1 MQNPHQPETASSTD
15 WDWIIVGSGFGGSVA
30 ALRLS
35 EKGYRVLVLEQG
47 SRFHRKDF
55 AKTNWNLRRWLW
67 MPALACRGILRM
79 TFFRHVTVLSGVGVG
94 GGSLVYANT
103 LPQPKNSFFD
113 DPTWSHL
120 ANWKEELQ
128 PHYKTAEQM
137 LGATKVPFST
147 PADDALGEIASDLG
161 LSEQHCPVNVG
172 VFFGNGEDDG
182 KMVDDPYFNGAGPP
196 RAACTKCGACMVGC
210 RVGAK
215 NTLDYNYLYIAE
227 KRGTVIQADTKV
239 TKIQQMP
246 DLSFKIEAKQHRKR
260 KLQEFTAKR
269 MVMAGGVLGTLK
281 LLLSMSQRA
290 DGLPKLSEQL
300 GKSVRTNSESLT
312 GVQSSQ
318 RNVDHSKGLAI
329 GSILHLNETAHV
341 ETVRYPAGSGFFR
354 VLMAPHASAKKLG
367 KRLWLV
373 LREFCLHPLTWARAY
388 LVPGWA
394 SRTIIMLY
402 MESHS
407 ETLHLKLNRR
417 KKLST
422 SITGKEA
429 PRGHIPLADDLS
441 ERMAKKVDGTVGALF
456 SQTLFATPTTAHILG
471 GCAMAEN
478 AEGGVIDQHHQVFG
492 HPGLYVIDGSAI
504 SANLGVNPSLTI
516 AAMAERAMS
525 HID

>member
-1 MQNPHQPETASSTD
+1 MQNSLQPDAASPSD

-47 SRFHRKDF
+47 RRFRRQDF
-55 AKTNWNLRRWLW
+55 AKSNWNLRRWLW
-67 MPALACRGILRM
+67 MPSLTCRGILRM
-79 TFFRHVTVLSGVGVG
+79 TFFRHATVLSGVGVG

-103 LPQPKNSFFD
+103 LPQPKSSFFE

-120 ANWKEELQ
+120 ADWKQELQ

-137 LGATKVPFST
+137 LGATQVPFST
-147 PADDALGEIASDLG
+147 PADDALGQIADDLG
-161 LSEQHCPVNVG
+161 LSDQHCPVNVG
-172 VFFGNGEDDG
+172 VFFGDGDDSG

-215 NTLDYNYLYIAE
+215 NTLDYNYLYLAE
-227 KRGTVIQADTKV
+227 KNGTVIQADTQV
-239 TKIQQMP
+239 TKVQQMP
-246 DLSFKIEAKQHRKR
+246 DSSFRIEAKQLHKR
-260 KLQEFTAKR
+260 KPQKFSAKR
-269 MVMAGGVLGTLK
+269 VVMAGGVLGTLK
-281 LLLSMSQRA
+281 LLLSMSQRQ
-290 DGLPKLSEQL
+290 DGLPQLSQQL

-312 GVQSSQ
+312 AVQAGPSK
-318 RNVDHSKGLAI
+318 VDHSKGLAI

-354 VLMAPHASAKKLG
+354 LLMAPHASAKSLS
-367 KRLWLV
+367 KRMWIV
-373 LREFCLHPLTWARAY
+373 LLEFFRHPLAWGRAY
-388 LVPGWA
+388 LIPGWA
-394 SRTIIMLY
+394 NRTIIMLY

-407 ETLHLKLNRR
+407 ETLHLKLNRL

-429 PRGHIPLADDLS
+429 PRGHIPLADELS
-441 ERMAKKVDGTVGALF
+441 ERMAKKVKGTVGALF

-478 AEGGVIDQHHQVFG
+478 TEDGVIDQHHQVFG

-516 AAMAERAMS
+516 TALAERAMS